1 MFFRGAQIQRD
12 GQGGCHVLLP
22 APLSNVRAGL
32 SSSSGLV
39 PFIDR
44 THHPIEQTSS
54 TFTNTSVSASV
65 LEASMPAVRGA
76 GYSLPPLALVE
87 YLTAPRFRATWSV
100 GELPLAV
107 ASGSSTVRTP
117 RPRRNATRHHVGR
130 SGVTQKDS
138 RCTATSW

>member
-1 MFFRGAQIQRD
+1 MFFRRARIQRD
-12 GQGGCHVLLP
+12 GQGGCNVLLP
-22 APLSNVRAGL
+22 APLSNVRAGF
-32 SSSSGLV
+32 SSSGSLG

-44 THHPIEQTSS
+44 THNPIERTSS
-54 TFTNTSVSASV
+54 TFANTSVSASV
-65 LEASMPAVRGA
+65 IEESMPAFRA
-76 GYSLPPLALVE
+76 TGYSSPPLALVE